1 MSHENV
7 ELATAFFDAYN
18 ARDSDAVDRLL
29 DPDAQITT
37 LTGSAGMPTRWS
49 RGTTSEYFE
58 QLDETL
64 ADLRVDIQDYRELG
78 ERVVALGVIRGA
90 GKASHVEVANDFAVV
105 FVVRSSRIVRVDTY
119 NNRRAALE
127 AAGLEE

>member
-1 MSHENV
+1 MSQENV
-7 ELATAFFDAYN
+7 ELAAAFFDAYN

-49 RGTTSEYFE
+49 PGTTSEYF
-58 QLDETL
+58 
-64 ADLRVDIQDYRELG
+64 
-78 ERVVALGVIRGA
+78 
-90 GKASHVEVANDFAVV
+90 
-105 FVVRSSRIVRVDTY
+105 DTY
-119 NNRRAALE
+119 NSRKAALE

>member
-1 MSHENV
+1 MSSLPRV
-7 ELATAFFDAYN
+7 FFDAYN

-58 QLDETL
+58 QLEETL

-78 ERVVALGVIRGA
+78 GA
-90 GKASHVEVANDFAVV
+90 
-105 FVVRSSRIVRVDTY
+105 
-119 NNRRAALE
+119 
-127 AAGLEE
+127 